1 MPIINRVAD
10 FHEQMKAWRHD
21 IHAHPEIAF
30 EEVRTS
36 DIVAH
41 ELEAFG
47 IEVHRGLGKTG
58 VVGVLKNGD
67 GPSIGLRA
75 DMDALPIHEANDF
88 DYRSKNDGKM
98 HACGHDGHTS
108 MLLGAAKYLAE
119 TRQFKGTINFIF
131 QPAEEG
137 EGGARVMIEDGLF
150 EKFPCDSV
158 YGVHNMPGKEA
169 GSFHLRPGPLMAAY
183 DSFQIRVRGRGCH
196 GAMPHQGL
204 DPIVVASHIV
214 TALQTITS
222 RNLDPVESAVIS
234 VTQIHAGDTNNVIP
248 DSVFMEGTTRCFKP
262 EIRDWIETSMQRVID
277 GVSQALGAEVQFDYL
292 RRYPATINHVAETEI
307 AAKIAAE
314 IAGEAKVT
322 KDTPPTMGGEDFAFM
337 LEKVPGCYLFI
348 GNGAGQEEGSCMIHN
363 PNYDFNDQILPI
375 GASYFSRLVETVL
388 PA

>member
-10 FHEQMKAWRHD
+10 FHEQMKEWRHD

-30 EEVRTS
+30 EENRTS
-36 DIVAH
+36 DIVAR

-47 IEVHRGLGKTG
+47 IEVHRGLAKTG

-88 DYRSKNDGKM
+88 EHRSKHDGKM

-108 MLLGAAKYLAE
+108 MLLGAARYLAE

-137 EGGARVMIEDGLF
+137 EGGARVMIEEGLF

-158 YGVHNMPGKEA
+158 YGVHNMPGKET
-169 GSFHLRPGPLMAAY
+169 GNFELRTGPLMAAY
-183 DSFQIRVRGRGCH
+183 DTFQIKVQGRGSH
-196 GAMPHQGL
+196 AAMPHHSV
-204 DPIVVASHIV
+204 DPVVVASQMV
-214 TALQTITS
+214 NALQSIAS
-222 RNLDPVESAVIS
+222 RNVDPLESVVIS
-234 VTQIHAGDTNNVIP
+234 VTQIHGGDTNNVIP
-248 DSVFMEGTTRCFKP
+248 DSVWMEGTTRCFKP
-262 EIRDWIETSMQRVID
+262 EIRDWLKPSMQRVID
-277 GVSQALGAEVQFDYL
+277 GVAATYGATVEFDYL
-292 RRYPATINHVAETEI
+292 RRYPATINHAAETAI
-307 AAKIAAE
+307 AAKIATE
-314 IAGEAKVT
+314 VAGEARVNT
-322 KDTPPTMGGEDFAFM
+322 NTAPVMGGEDFAFM

-348 GNGAGQEEGSCMIHN
+348 GNGAGEGACMVHN
-363 PNYDFNDQILPI
+363 PHYDFNDEILPV
-375 GASYFSRLVETVL
+375 GATYFSRLVETVL

>member
-1 MPIINRVAD
+1 MPIINRIAD
-10 FHEQMKAWRHD
+10 FHAQMQEWRHD

-30 EEVRTS
+30 EEDRTS
-36 DIVAH
+36 DIVAR
-41 ELEAFG
+41 ELETFG

-88 DYRSKNDGKM
+88 DHRSTIDGKM

-150 EKFPCDSV
+150 EKFPCGSV
-158 YGVHNMPGKEA
+158 YGVHNMPGKET
-169 GSFHLRPGPLMAAY
+169 GSFHMRPGPLMAAY
-183 DSFQIRVRGRGCH
+183 DSFQIKVRGRGCH

-222 RNLDPVESAVIS
+222 RNLNPVESAVIS

-322 KDTPPTMGGEDFAFM
+322 TDTPPTMGGEDFSFM

-348 GNGAGQEEGSCMIHN
+348 GNGADQEEGSCMIHN
-363 PNYDFNDQILPI
+363 PNYDFNDRILPI

>member
-1 MPIINRVAD
+1 
-10 FHEQMKAWRHD
+10 
-21 IHAHPEIAF
+21 
-30 EEVRTS
+30 
-36 DIVAH
+36 
-41 ELEAFG
+41 
-47 IEVHRGLGKTG
+47 
-58 VVGVLKNGD
+58 
-67 GPSIGLRA
+67 
-75 DMDALPIHEANDF
+75 MDALPIHEANDF
-88 DYRSKNDGKM
+88 DHRSTIDGKM

-150 EKFPCDSV
+150 EKFPCGSV
-158 YGVHNMPGKEA
+158 YGVHNMPGKET
-169 GSFHLRPGPLMAAY
+169 GSFHMRPGPLMAAY
-183 DSFQIRVRGRGCH
+183 DSFQIKVRGRGCH

-222 RNLDPVESAVIS
+222 RNLNPVESAVIS

-322 KDTPPTMGGEDFAFM
+322 TDTPPTMGGEDFSFM

-348 GNGAGQEEGSCMIHN
+348 GNGADQEEGSCMIHN
-363 PNYDFNDQILPI
+363 PNYDFNDRILPI

>member
-10 FHEQMKAWRHD
+10 FHEQMQEWRHD
-21 IHAHPEIAF
+21 IHAHPELAF
-30 EEVRTS
+30 EEDRTS
-36 DIVAH
+36 DIVAL
-41 ELEAFG
+41 ELKAFG

-58 VVGVLKNGD
+58 VVGVLNNGK

-88 DYRSKNDGKM
+88 DHRSKNDGKM

-150 EKFPCDSV
+150 EKFPCDTV

-169 GSFHLRPGPLMAAY
+169 GSFHLRPGPLLAAY
-183 DSFQIRVRGRGCH
+183 DTFQIKVRGRGCH

-204 DPIVVASHIV
+204 DPIVVAAHVV

-248 DSVFMEGTTRCFKP
+248 ESVFMEGTTRSFKP
-262 EIRDWIETSMQRVID
+262 EIRDWIEASMQRVID
-277 GVSQALGAEVQFDYL
+277 GISQALGAEVEFDYL
-292 RRYPATINHVAETEI
+292 RRYPATINHIAETEI
-307 AAKIAAE
+307 AAQVAAE
-314 IAGEAKVT
+314 IAGETKVS

-388 PA
+388 PV

>member
-1 MPIINRVAD
+1 M
-10 FHEQMKAWRHD
+10 
-21 IHAHPEIAF
+21 
-30 EEVRTS
+30 
-36 DIVAH
+36 
-41 ELEAFG
+41 
-47 IEVHRGLGKTG
+47 
-58 VVGVLKNGD
+58 
-67 GPSIGLRA
+67 
-75 DMDALPIHEANDF
+75 
-88 DYRSKNDGKM
+88 
-98 HACGHDGHTS
+98 
-108 MLLGAAKYLAE
+108 
-119 TRQFKGTINFIF
+119 
-131 QPAEEG
+131 
-137 EGGARVMIEDGLF
+137 
-150 EKFPCDSV
+150 
-158 YGVHNMPGKEA
+158 
-169 GSFHLRPGPLMAAY
+169 RPGPLMAAY
-183 DSFQIRVRGRGCH
+183 DSFQIKVRGRGCH

-222 RNLDPVESAVIS
+222 RNLNPVESAVIS

-277 GVSQALGAEVQFDYL
+277 GVSEALGAEVQFDYL

-322 KDTPPTMGGEDFAFM
+322 IDTPPTMGGEDFSFM

-348 GNGAGQEEGSCMIHN
+348 GNGADQEEGSCMIHN
-363 PNYDFNDQILPI
+363 PNYDFNDRILPI

>member
-10 FHEQMKAWRHD
+10 FHEQMQEWRHD
-21 IHAHPEIAF
+21 IHAHPELAF
-30 EEVRTS
+30 EEDRTS
-36 DIVAH
+36 DIVAR
-41 ELEAFG
+41 ELKAFG
-47 IEVHRGLGKTG
+47 IEVYRGLGKTG
-58 VVGVLKNGD
+58 VVGVLNNGK

-150 EKFPCDSV
+150 EKFPCDTV

-183 DSFQIRVRGRGCH
+183 DSFQIKVRGRGCH

-248 DSVFMEGTTRCFKP
+248 ESVFMEGTTRSFKP
-262 EIRDWIETSMQRVID
+262 EIRDWIEASMQRVID

-292 RRYPATINHVAETEI
+292 RRYPATINHIAETEI
-307 AAKIAAE
+307 AAKVAAE
-314 IAGEAKVT
+314 IAGETKVS

-388 PA
+388 PV

>member
-10 FHEQMKAWRHD
+10 FHEQMKEWRHD

-30 EEVRTS
+30 EENRTS
-36 DIVAH
+36 DIVAR

-47 IEVHRGLGKTG
+47 IEVHRGLAKTG

-88 DYRSKNDGKM
+88 DHRSKHDGKM

-108 MLLGAAKYLAE
+108 MLLGAARYLAE

-137 EGGARVMIEDGLF
+137 EGGARVMIEEGLF

-158 YGVHNMPGKEA
+158 YGVHNMPGKET
-169 GSFHLRPGPLMAAY
+169 GNFELRTGPLMAAY
-183 DSFQIRVRGRGCH
+183 DTFQIKVQGRGSH
-196 GAMPHQGL
+196 AAMPHHSV
-204 DPIVVASHIV
+204 DPVVVASQMV
-214 TALQTITS
+214 NALQSIAS
-222 RNLDPVESAVIS
+222 RNVDPLESVVIS
-234 VTQIHAGDTNNVIP
+234 VTQIHGGDTNNVIP
-248 DSVFMEGTTRCFKP
+248 DSVWMEGTTRCFKP
-262 EIRDWIETSMQRVID
+262 EIRDWLKPSMQRVLD
-277 GVSQALGAEVQFDYL
+277 GVAATYGATVEFDYL
-292 RRYPATINHVAETEI
+292 RRYPATINHAAETAI
-307 AAKIAAE
+307 AAKIATE
-314 IAGEAKVT
+314 VAGEARVNT
-322 KDTPPTMGGEDFAFM
+322 NTPPVMGGEDFAFM

-348 GNGAGQEEGSCMIHN
+348 GNGAGEGACMVHN
-363 PNYDFNDQILPI
+363 PHYDFNDEILPV
-375 GASYFSRLVETVL
+375 GATYFSRLVETVL

>member
-1 MPIINRVAD
+1 MQ
-10 FHEQMKAWRHD
+10 EWRHD

-30 EEVRTS
+30 EEDRTS
-36 DIVAH
+36 DIVAR
-41 ELEAFG
+41 ELETFG

-88 DYRSKNDGKM
+88 DHRSTIDGKM

-150 EKFPCDSV
+150 EKFPCGSV
-158 YGVHNMPGKEA
+158 YGVYNMPGKET
-169 GSFHLRPGPLMAAY
+169 GSFHMRPGPLMAAY
-183 DSFQIRVRGRGCH
+183 DTFQIKVRGQGCH

-222 RNLDPVESAVIS
+222 RNLNPVESAVIS

-322 KDTPPTMGGEDFAFM
+322 TDTPPTMGGEDFSFM

-348 GNGAGQEEGSCMIHN
+348 GNGADQEEGSCMIHN
-363 PNYDFNDQILPI
+363 PNYDFNDRILPI